1 MAMTQSEWYRALDP
15 EKRREIRRLHR
26 IEPAWNLVGLLFIA
40 IWAATGYAVVH
51 APVWYLRIPGYVLIS
66 LVIHGMS
73 NFMHEGIH
81 GTLFRHKHLD
91 RLFGFVM
98 GAPSMFTVTAYG
110 VNHLLHH
117 KHTRTDHD
125 PDDIRNFTTDPRRL
139 SLLYY
144 LWLLFG
150 MTFYVGRVSW
160 VAMSHGTPAER
171 TRMVTERLILTVAA
185 LGLLAASWWC
195 GFFGV
200 VMQVWIIPLLIASF
214 YGNVRGWAE
223 HTLTAP
229 GHPLTITRTVTSN
242 PLFSFLNINLNY
254 HLEHHLFP
262 GVPWYNL
269 PKVHR
274 LLLDD
279 YRAAG
284 ASVYRSYARFLYDA
298 FRTGINGPPLRPEI
312 GGRLPA

>member
-1 MAMTQSEWYRALDP
+1 
-15 EKRREIRRLHR
+15 
-26 IEPAWNLVGLLFIA
+26 
-40 IWAATGYAVVH
+40 
-51 APVWYLRIPGYVLIS
+51 
-66 LVIHGMS
+66 
-73 NFMHEGIH
+73 
-81 GTLFRHKHLD
+81 
-91 RLFGFVM
+91 
-98 GAPSMFTVTAYG
+98 
-110 VNHLLHH
+110 
-117 KHTRTDHD
+117 
-125 PDDIRNFTTDPRRL
+125 
-139 SLLYY
+139 
-144 LWLLFG
+144 
-150 MTFYVGRVSW
+150 
-160 VAMSHGTPAER
+160 
-171 TRMVTERLILTVAA
+171 
-185 LGLLAASWWC
+185 
-195 GFFGV
+195 
-200 VMQVWIIPLLIASF
+200 MQVWIIPLLIASF